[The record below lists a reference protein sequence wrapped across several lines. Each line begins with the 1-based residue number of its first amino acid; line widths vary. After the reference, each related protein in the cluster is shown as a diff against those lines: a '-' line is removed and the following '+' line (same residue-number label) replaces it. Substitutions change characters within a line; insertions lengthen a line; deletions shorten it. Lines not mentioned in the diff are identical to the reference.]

1 MIPERRRLI
10 KRFVPFMLAGLLV
23 IILYVYFFVDIYGM
37 IMFLRRVN
45 PFYYSLA
52 VIALLL
58 DTLFFALTW
67 HYFLEPLSV
76 KAPFR
81 KTLLFVWAATFV
93 DILVPAE
100 SVSGDISRGYLM
112 SKETGET
119 ERNTGKIA
127 ASLVSHRILVS
138 VVVLSSLVISCL
150 FLISEYKIPE
160 QPVLGMSIS
169 NWIILVT
176 LGTVIILLFLSALAL
191 KEEITRRITN
201 SLFKV
206 VVFISKGRWQL
217 TGWKSRVQKALDA
230 FHYAIKIFRRSPSSL
245 ARPIVFASLSRL
257 FSLLISSL
265 VFISLGQP
273 IHFGVVMVVHSLS
286 CAIQSIPLGVPAEVG
301 LTEVAMISLYTAFLS
316 GIPGI
321 IDVGALSAAATFLI
335 RILTVGLRLFIG
347 FVAIQWIGARGLL
360 DGSRRD
366 QPKVKR
372 DEEENQV

>member
-1 MIPERRRLI
+1 MIPERRKLI
-10 KRFVPFMLAGLLV
+10 KRFLPFILAGLLV
-23 IILYVYFFVDIYGM
+23 IILYVYFFVDIYEM
-37 IMFLRRVN
+37 IMFLRKVN
-45 PFYYSLA
+45 PLYYSLA

-58 DTLFFALTW
+58 DTLFFSLTW
-67 HYFLEPLSV
+67 HYFLGPLSIKV
-76 KAPFR
+76 PFR
-81 KTLLFVWAATFV
+81 NTLLFVWAATFV

-100 SVSGDISRGYLM
+100 SVTGDISRGYLM
-112 SKETGET
+112 SRETGET

-150 FLISEYKIPE
+150 FLILGYKIPE

-176 LGTVIILLFLSALAL
+176 LGTVVILVFLFALAL
-191 KEEITRRITN
+191 KEEITRKITD
-201 SLFKV
+201 SLFKL

-217 TGWKSRVQKALDA
+217 TGLKSRVQKALDA
-230 FHYAIKIFRRSPSSL
+230 FHYAIKVFGRSPSSL
-245 ARPIVFASLSRL
+245 AGPIVFASLSRL

-273 IHFGVVMVVHSLS
+273 IHFGIVMVVHSLS
-286 CAIQSIPLGVPAEVG
+286 CAIQSIPLGIPAEVG

-316 GIPGI
+316 GIPGVA
-321 IDVGALSAAATFLI
+321 DVGALSAAATFLI

-347 FVAIQWIGARGLL
+347 FVAIQWIGAKGLL
-360 DGSRRD
+360 GASRRD
-366 QPKVKR
+366 
-372 DEEENQV
+372 